1 MISNSEIL
9 PHVRLQF
16 HAQHPVFEACWNE
29 GYDSAEGDLSE
40 EENPYGL
47 ETREYQQ
54 WNDGWWAGFY
64 GEERLFA
71 QATETEIV
79 SKADCQEDVMT
90 GLPAVNDDD
99 YHALNAV
106 RWLGRFATVAGI
118 VAVAVA
124 AIELLEIAV

>member
-16 HAQHPVFEACWNE
+16 HAQHPVLEACWNE
-29 GYDSAEGDLSE
+29 GYDAANASLSE
-40 EENPYGL
+40 EDNPFQ
-47 ETREYQQ
+47 TQSTEYQH

-64 GEERLFA
+64 GDARLFA
-71 QATETEIV
+71 KTGDTEIV
-79 SKADCQEDVMT
+79 STKQCQEDLMT
-90 GLPAVNDDD
+90 GLPADNDEE
-99 YHALNAV
+99 YHSMNTV
-106 RWLGRFATVAGI
+106 RWLGRIATVAGI